1 MKILKI
7 FVLLFIVFFA
17 GLYFMSSS
25 VVAEQ
30 AGGEDEIIYT
40 KPVKAVSFNHKAHSE
55 DYGISCNICH
65 DRLFQMEALNA
76 EKNADF
82 NHKSFSKGKY
92 CGACHDG
99 KKGFAMDKQCTRC
112 HIGVKGQN
120 KTGKNAVK

>member
-1 MKILKI
+1 MKIFKI
-7 FVLLFIVFFA
+7 LLLSLVILS
-17 GLYFMSSS
+17 GLYFFMTNSLL
-25 VVAEQ
+25 AEQ
-30 AGGEDEIIYT
+30 AGSEDLIIYT

-65 DRLFQMEALNA
+65 DKLFQMEALNV
-76 EKNADF
+76 EKKDDF

-112 HIGVKGQN
+112 HIGVKGLN
-120 KTGKNAVK
+120 KMGKK

>member
-7 FVLLFIVFFA
+7 SVLLSIVIFAFQYFIINP
-17 GLYFMSSS
+17 

-30 AGGEDEIIYT
+30 SGGEDIIIYT
-40 KPVKAVSFNHKAHSE
+40 KPVKAVKFDHKAHSE
-55 DYGISCNICH
+55 DYGVSCNICH
-65 DRLFQMEALNA
+65 DKLFQMEALNA

-112 HIGVKGQN
+112 HIGVKGQ
-120 KTGKNAVK
+120 GKAVKK